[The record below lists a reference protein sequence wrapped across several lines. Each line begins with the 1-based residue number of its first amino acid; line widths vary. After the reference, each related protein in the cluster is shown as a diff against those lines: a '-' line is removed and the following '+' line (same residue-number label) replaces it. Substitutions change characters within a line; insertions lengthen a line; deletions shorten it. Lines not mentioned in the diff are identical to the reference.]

1 VNTGI
6 IFTDLIK
13 IEVVI
18 SENDIKGISDALKG
32 IKVGGVTISK
42 VKGRGKSIAPQIH
55 ASKGTQMYT
64 PEFGDKYKLEV
75 IVSDN
80 RENDAIKI
88 IRENSKIG
96 KIFILPVARA
106 MDIESGVENE
116 IIHLPLLLLTR

>member
-1 VNTGI
+1 MLSNEH
-6 IFTDLIK
+6 K
-13 IEVVI
+13 
-18 SENDIKGISDALKG
+18 
-32 IKVGGVTISK
+32 
-42 VKGRGKSIAPQIH
+42 
-55 ASKGTQMYT
+55 YT

-106 MDIESGVENE
+106 VDIESGVENE
-116 IIHLPLLLLTR
+116 MAI

>member
-1 VNTGI
+1 VNIGI
-6 IFTDLIK
+6 FLTDLIK

-18 SENDIKGISDALKG
+18 SQNDIKAVSDALKC
-32 IKVGGVTISK
+32 IKVGGITISK
-42 VKGRGKSIAPQIH
+42 VKGRGKGIVPQIH

-75 IVSDN
+75 ILSNN

-106 MDIESGVENE
+106 VDIQSGVENE
-116 IIHLPLLLLTR
+116 MAI

>member
-1 VNTGI
+1 MNIGI
-6 IFTDLIK
+6 FLTDLIK

-18 SENDIKGISDALKG
+18 SQNDIKAVSDALKG
-32 IKVGGVTISK
+32 IKVGGITISK
-42 VKGRGKSIAPQIH
+42 VKGRGKGIVPQIH

-75 IVSDN
+75 IVSNN

-96 KIFILPVARA
+96 RSLYCQLLVRWIFNQV
-106 MDIESGVENE
+106 
-116 IIHLPLLLLTR
+116 

>member
-1 VNTGI
+1 VNIGI
-6 IFTDLIK
+6 ILTDLIK

-18 SENDIKGISDALKG
+18 TQNDIKAISDALKG

-55 ASKGTQMYT
+55 AFKGTQMYT

-106 MDIESGVENE
+106 VDIESGVENE
-116 IIHLPLLLLTR
+116 MAI